1 MKFLR
6 GIQTLK
12 RSCYLTVALL
22 VGTNLLMAQQSSQV
36 GDSTGVKGVAS
47 AFVGAWNVHD
57 MDALAN
63 LFAGDA
69 DFVNVVGMWWRDR
82 ETIKKAHALS
92 HQTIFKAS
100 TLAMDSTTVKFLSS
114 DIAVAH
120 MTWTLSGHLTPDGK
134 PGSPRHGILSF
145 VMKRQGKDWLIE
157 SAQNTDIVPGV
168 PTIPQVQ
175 QKPGK

>member
-6 GIQTLK
+6 NIQVLK

-22 VGTNLLMAQQSSQV
+22 VGTNLLMAQQSSQI
-36 GDSTGVKGVAS
+36 GDSADVKGVAS

-57 MDALAN
+57 MDALAK
-63 LFAGDA
+63 LFAADA

-82 ETIKKAHALS
+82 ETIRTAHMQT
-92 HQTIFKAS
+92 HQTIFKTS

-120 MTWTLSGHLTPDGK
+120 MTWTLSGHLAFDGK
-134 PGSPRHGILSF
+134 PGLPRHGILSF
-145 VMKRQGKDWLIE
+145 VMKREGKDWLIE
-157 SAQNTDIVPGV
+157 SAQNTDIVPEVAKMLQGL
-168 PTIPQVQ
+168 
-175 QKPGK
+175 QKSGK

>member
-1 MKFLR
+1 MKFAHS
-6 GIQTLK
+6 IQTLT
-12 RSCYLTVALL
+12 RSVLLTTALL
-22 VGTNLLMAQQSSQV
+22 ACAVTLRAQQPSQV
-36 GDSTGVKGVAS
+36 GDSAGVKGVAS
-47 AFVGAWNVHD
+47 AFVEAWNVHD
-57 MDALAN
+57 MDVLAN
-63 LFAGDA
+63 LFAEDA

-82 ETIKKAHALS
+82 ETIRKAHEQV

-100 TLAMDSTTVKFLSS
+100 TLVLDSTTVKFLSS

-145 VMKRQGKDWLIE
+145 VMKLQGKVWLIE

-168 PTIPQVQ
+168 VTIPQGQ
-175 QKPGK
+175 QKSGK

>member
-1 MKFLR
+1 MKLLR
-6 GIQTLK
+6 SIQTLE
-12 RSCYLTVALL
+12 RSCYLTAAFLL
-22 VGTNLLMAQQSSQV
+22 VTNLSMAQQSSQI
-36 GDSTGVKGVAS
+36 GDSAGVKGVAS

-63 LFAGDA
+63 LFAEDA

-82 ETIKKAHALS
+82 ETIKMAHAAT
-92 HQTIFKAS
+92 HKTIFKAS

-145 VMKRQGKDWLIE
+145 VMKLQGKVWLIE

-168 PTIPQVQ
+168 ATIPQGQ
-175 QKPGK
+175 QKSGK

>member
-6 GIQTLK
+6 SIQTLK

-22 VGTNLLMAQQSSQV
+22 VGADLLMAQQSSQV
-36 GDSTGVKGVAS
+36 GDSAGVKGVAF

-57 MDALAN
+57 MDALAR

-82 ETIKKAHALS
+82 ETIRKAHVQT

-100 TLAMDSTTVKFLSS
+100 TLAMDSTSVKFLSS

-145 VMKRQGKDWLIE
+145 VMKRQGKNWLIE

-168 PTIPQVQ
+168 ITIPQAQ
-175 QKPGK
+175 QKSGK